1 LEENLPSLPRGTA
14 SIRLRLP
21 EPARV
26 GEIPLMAR
34 NIYKSYGGDAVL
46 KGVSLTLYRNER
58 VALLGKNGA
67 GKSTLIK
74 ILVGLQQPD
83 SGEVIRDESLSLGY
97 YSQEFESFDLEQ
109 TLIESLYAETSGGD
123 HIIRPLLARFL
134 FTGQKVFNKIKTL
147 SGGEKTRLAIA
158 RLLLKNYNLLVLD
171 EPTTYLDPLSQRV
184 ILEALKNY
192 TGGILVV
199 SHTAQFLHELAPSR
213 VLLLPEQQISTWN
226 ASLLSH
232 AEEV

>member
-1 LEENLPSLPRGTA
+1 
-14 SIRLRLP
+14 
-21 EPARV
+21 
-26 GEIPLMAR
+26 
-34 NIYKSYGGDAVL
+34 VL
-46 KGVSLTLYRNER
+46 QGVSLSLYRNER

-109 TLIESLYAETSGGD
+109 TLIDSLYAETSGGD
-123 HIIRPLLARFL
+123 SLIRPLLARFL
-134 FTGQKVFNKIKTL
+134 FTGTKVFNRIKTL

-213 VLLLPEQQISTWN
+213 ALLLPEQQISTWN

-232 AEEV
+232 IGEL